1 MLVTQ
6 IAEAEGIGRSQAC
19 RVLRLTLFAPD
30 IVERILDARLGAGS
44 GAADEAASAC
54 GKGSDRICRAKPED
68 WGARPQEGVGVKP
81 FTSRS

>member
-30 IVERILDARLGAGS
+30 IVERILDARLEGPDLAQPMKPLPPVGKAAIGS
-44 GAADEAASAC
+44 AEQSLKIGGLDPRRASA
-54 GKGSDRICRAKPED
+54 
-68 WGARPQEGVGVKP
+68 
-81 FTSRS
+81 